1 MAALR
6 ALCSYVL
13 AVTLA
18 AGAAHAGDGSAAAS
32 GSATVESAD
41 GRGAPAV
48 AATGEQNSTCLLMEA
63 AARANDL
70 PVEFFVRLIWQESRF
85 DAEAT
90 GPVTRNGQ
98 RAEGIAQFMPGTAA
112 DRNLL
117 DPYDPVQALPKSAE
131 FLRDLRNE
139 FGNLGLAAAAY
150 NAGPRRVRE
159 WMEGSGGLP
168 AETRNY
174 VATITGVSAEDW
186 MTASADANVPFG
198 KDTKCS
204 DLVAHM
210 RRTPSRFFAALEQRV
225 AIDAGQRW
233 GVQLSAGFSRDH
245 ALNAYSRLAKRYQAV
260 LGNHDPIILANRLR
274 SRGSRAFYQ
283 VRAGAP
289 TRAQAEALCTRI
301 RRAGGACLVLRNRG
315 SVS

>member
-1 MAALR
+1 MR
-6 ALCSYVL
+6 ALFSYAL
-13 AVTLA
+13 AVALA
-18 AGAAHAGDGSAAAS
+18 AGVAHAEDMKAAGTGSAAV
-32 GSATVESAD
+32 GATDNREKPVI
-41 GRGAPAV
+41 
-48 AATGEQNSTCLLMEA
+48 AAAGEQNSTCLLMEA
-63 AARANDL
+63 AARANNL
-70 PVEFFVRLIWQESRF
+70 PIEFFVRLIWQESRF

-90 GPVTRNGQ
+90 GPVTRSGQ

-112 DRNLL
+112 ERQLL

-131 FLRDLRNE
+131 FLRDLRRE

-174 VATITGVSAEDW
+174 VYAITGAPVDDW
-186 MTASADANVPFG
+186 KEAGADANIPFG

-204 DLVAHM
+204 ELVAHM
-210 RRTPSRFFAALEQRV
+210 RRAPSRFLVALERRV

-245 ALNAYSRLAKRYQAV
+245 ALNAYSRLAKRYQTV
-260 LGNHDPIILANRLR
+260 LAGYEPIILANRLR

-289 TRAQAEALCTRI
+289 TRAQAEALCARI
-301 RRAGGACLVLRNRG
+301 RRVGGACLVLRNRG
-315 SVS
+315 SVT